1 MVHIRKRPITTVE
14 SRIKKFGVEYYR
26 GGVMEVLRFL
36 KELNTEGSQEVLE
49 KLLKFLKVHS
59 ERFNPRKVSKE
70 ISIFCEEKPMA
81 VLEKLAFFLENHSL
95 RELEKFERAVG
106 KSFIRTI
113 EYAANLFKNKKIL
126 TLSNSKTLLEVFRK
140 AKPPVIFVLESHPGG
155 EGKVLVESL
164 RKMHL
169 HAEPVEDLL
178 AYRTLRMVDVCLVG
192 ADYVDE
198 SGNVLNKESKKP
210 FFVVADPFKFG
221 SKKLKD
227 TNLFE
232 VVPSELITAII
243 TDPEGGTLC

>member
-1 MVHIRKRPITTVE
+1 M
-14 SRIKKFGVEYYR
+14 KKFEVEYYR
-26 GGVMEVLRFL
+26 GGVMEVLSFL

-49 KLLKFLKVHS
+49 KLLKFLKENS
-59 ERFNPRKVSKE
+59 ERLNSREVSKE
-70 ISIFCEEKPMA
+70 IGIFCEEKPMA

-95 RELEKFERAVG
+95 KELEKFERAVE

-113 EYAANLFKNKKIL
+113 EYASNFFKNKKIL

-140 AKPPVIFVLESHPGG
+140 ARPPMVFVLESHPGG
-155 EGKVLVESL
+155 EGKMLVESL
-164 RKMHL
+164 RKIHL
-169 HAEPVEDLL
+169 RAEPVEDLL
-178 AYRTLRMVDVCLVG
+178 AYRILRMVDVCLTG

-198 SGNVLNKESKKP
+198 SGNVLNKVGTTTLAILSRELRKP

>member
-1 MVHIRKRPITTVE
+1 M
-14 SRIKKFGVEYYR
+14 KKFGVEYYR

-198 SGNVLNKESKKP
+198 SGNVLNKVGTTTLAILSKESKKP